1 MAEELQS
8 LLEKIQS
15 DGVDKANMKAES
27 ILKDAEKAAEG
38 KLAAAE
44 KQCAELREKTEADAE
59 VFRQRSEQAVK
70 QAARDVVLGV
80 GQAVQQ
86 TMERVLLKDVSDKLK
101 GDFLQDFL
109 GSAVKA
115 FAESPDAAGGM
126 EVLVAPD
133 QAKALA
139 EYARAK
145 LAGAVKVGLKITAD
159 SDVKSGIRVMLAD
172 GRVEHDFTDKAI
184 MVAMS
189 RILRPALTK
198 LIFPQLQK

>member
-15 DGVDKANMKAES
+15 DGVEKANKKAES

-44 KQCAELREKTEADAE
+44 KQCAEFREKAQTDAE

-80 GQAVQQ
+80 GQSVQQ
-86 TMERVLLKDVSDKLK
+86 TLERVLLKDVSDNLK
-101 GDFLQDFL
+101 GDFLQNFL
-109 GSAVKA
+109 ASVVKS
-115 FAESPDAAGGM
+115 FAESPDSAGGM

-133 QAKALA
+133 QAKALS
-139 EYARAK
+139 EYARTK
-145 LAGAVKVGLKITAD
+145 LADAVKGGLKITAD
-159 SDVKSGIRVMLAD
+159 GDVKSGIRVMLAD

-184 MVAMS
+184 MAAMS
-189 RILRPALTK
+189 RSLRPALTE
-198 LIFPQLQK
+198 LIFPQQQK